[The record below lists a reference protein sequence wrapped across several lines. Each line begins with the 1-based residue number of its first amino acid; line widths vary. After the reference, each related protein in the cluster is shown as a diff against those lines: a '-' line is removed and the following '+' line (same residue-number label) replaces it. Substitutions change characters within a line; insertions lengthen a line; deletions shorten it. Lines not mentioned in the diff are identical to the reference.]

1 MEFLPIEKDGAR
13 VYAGFWRRFGALV
26 VDAFVLAPFLIAT
39 LHWLPGVSIPVA
51 MLAAIATPV
60 VSLSYTIY
68 FHYRWGATLGK
79 MAAGIRVT
87 VPNGSPIGFKQAFL
101 RSAVD
106 VGFAVL
112 AVTATVIAI
121 HHADPAQYLSAGSTE
136 RTAYIRTLSPAWRG
150 IVDIAAQVW
159 AWSEVI
165 VLLFNKRKR
174 ALHDLIAGTVVIYKE
189 HAEERDGRPD
199 AVAMGAREEA

>member
-13 VYAGFWRRFGALV
+13 VYAGFWRRFGALW

-39 LHWLPGVSIPVA
+39 LYWLPGVSIPVA
-51 MLAAIATPV
+51 MLAAIATAI
-60 VSLSYTIY
+60 VSLGYTIY

-79 MAAGIRVT
+79 LAAGIRVT
-87 VPNGSPIGFKQAFL
+87 LPNGSPIGFKQAFL

-112 AVTATVIAI
+112 AVTATVISI
-121 HHADPAQYLSAGSTE
+121 HHADPARYLSAGWTE
-136 RTAYIRTLSPAWRG
+136 RIEYIQSLSPAWG
-150 IVDIAAQVW
+150 GFVDGANQAW

-174 ALHDLIAGTVVIYKE
+174 ALHDFIAGTVVIYKE

-199 AVAMGAREEA
+199 AVDATFAG